1 MVRLITSLVQVRAGK
16 SDGDVVS
23 ENSRAAWPGMI
34 LAGLL
39 YIFLFAVSSGS
50 SGLLS
55 VIDVLKNPSCL
66 HRNRTDFYEV
76 ALFCYYISNANKRM
90 TEMASRMG
98 IAVRS

>member
-1 MVRLITSLVQVRAGK
+1 MMVCLITSLVQVRAGK
-16 SDGDVVS
+16 LDGDVVS
-23 ENSRAAWPGMI
+23 ENSRTAWPGMI

-39 YIFLFAVSSGS
+39 YIFLFAVSSG
-50 SGLLS
+50 LLS
-55 VIDVLKNPSCL
+55 AIDVLKNPSCL
-66 HRNRTDFYEV
+66 HRNGTDFYEV

>member
-1 MVRLITSLVQVRAGK
+1 MVCLITSLVQVKAGK
-16 SDGDVVS
+16 LDEDVVS
-23 ENSRAAWPGMI
+23 EKSRTAQPGMI

-39 YIFLFAVSSGS
+39 HIFLFAVSSG
-50 SGLLS
+50 LHS

-66 HRNRTDFYEV
+66 PRTRTNFCEV